1 MITTIFYSLLKYSW
15 PHQTNHYAL
24 QIGRYGYVGPKR
36 VIAGLQSYASTTEE
50 EMIMLRAKLHTLRSA
65 LTILLMA
72 VLAAPAFAEL
82 STRNA
87 ELLQVSDQ
95 LTDFKRTA
103 FDMRREADTLKSFAP
118 GKRLHWQS
126 HTYILDVLKN
136 HVNEMGKTLE
146 ELEAVKPSAS
156 EGQTIAIERSR
167 PHLVSVAQNLTKA
180 INLVEEDR
188 NSVYWSEYG
197 EAVSK
202 IDAHAAALHTTIDT
216 VLDYENARLRFHN
229 LEADAVSAGGN

>member
-1 MITTIFYSLLKYSW
+1 MLTAILQTVRSL
-15 PHQTNHYAL
+15 
-24 QIGRYGYVGPKR
+24 
-36 VIAGLQSYASTTEE
+36 ST
-50 EMIMLRAKLHTLRSA
+50 MLLV
-65 LTILLMA
+65 A
-72 VLAAPAFAEL
+72 VLAAPAFAEI
-82 STRNA
+82 STRNV
-87 ELLQVSDQ
+87 ERLQVADH

-103 FDMRREADTLKSFAP
+103 FDMRREADTLKSFVP
-118 GKRLHWQS
+118 SKRLHWQS

-136 HVNEMGKTLE
+136 HVNQMGKTLE
-146 ELEAVKPSAS
+146 KLEAVKPSAS
-156 EGQTIAIERSR
+156 EGQTIAIDRSR

-180 INLVEEDR
+180 INLVQEDR

-216 VLDYENARLRFHN
+216 ALDYENARLRFDN